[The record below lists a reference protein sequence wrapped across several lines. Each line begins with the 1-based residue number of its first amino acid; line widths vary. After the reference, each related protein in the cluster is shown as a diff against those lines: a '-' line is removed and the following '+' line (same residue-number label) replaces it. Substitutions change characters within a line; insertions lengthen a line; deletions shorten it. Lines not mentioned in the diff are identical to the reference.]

1 MVTRELKPGGGNI
14 PVTEAN
20 KKEYI
25 DLMVKYHT
33 LERVKDQFGALRS
46 GFMDLIPRNQIN
58 LFDEHELELLIG
70 GSTEIDVY
78 VFPSALSLSDHFV
91 KVLS

>member
-33 LERVKDQFGALRS
+33 LERVK
-46 GFMDLIPRNQIN
+46 IN
-58 LFDEHELELLIG
+58 L
-70 GSTEIDVY
+70 
-78 VFPSALSLSDHFV
+78 
-91 KVLS
+91 VLSEVVSWT

>member
-1 MVTRELKPGGGNI
+1 
-14 PVTEAN
+14 
-20 KKEYI
+20 
-25 DLMVKYHT
+25 
-33 LERVKDQFGALRS
+33 
-46 GFMDLIPRNQIN
+46 MDLIPRNQIN